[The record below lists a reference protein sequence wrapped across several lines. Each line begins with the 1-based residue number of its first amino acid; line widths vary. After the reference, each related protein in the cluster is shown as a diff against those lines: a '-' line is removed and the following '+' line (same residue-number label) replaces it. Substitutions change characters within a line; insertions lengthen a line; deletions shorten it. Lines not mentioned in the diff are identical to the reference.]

1 MPPKGRMIYN
11 IPLTLDECAI
21 IIACLR
27 KSEAPTESEVEWA
40 LHYLKD
46 QIGME
51 TESPSNVTRRLFL
64 VNPSRLPRPWT
75 LPPKPPP
82 APPKK

>member
-1 MPPKGRMIYN
+1 MIYN

-27 KSEAPTESEVEWA
+27 KSKAPTESEVEFA
-40 LHYLKD
+40 LHYLKE

-51 TESPSNVTRRLFL
+51 TESPSNVARRLFL
-64 VNPSRLPRPWT
+64 V
-75 LPPKPPP
+75 KPARTP
-82 APPKK
+82 

>member
-1 MPPKGRMIYN
+1 MPAKRRTYN

-27 KSEAPTESEVEWA
+27 KSEAPTESEVDLA

-64 VNPSRLPRPWT
+64 V
-75 LPPKPPP
+75 KPARTP
-82 APPKK
+82 